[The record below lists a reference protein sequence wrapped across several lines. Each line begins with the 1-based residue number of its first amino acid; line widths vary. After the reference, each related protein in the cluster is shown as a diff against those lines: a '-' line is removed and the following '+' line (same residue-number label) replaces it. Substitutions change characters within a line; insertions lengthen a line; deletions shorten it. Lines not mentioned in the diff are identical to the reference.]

1 MKAGEGIVVEQP
13 DGSTIRSVGTGY
25 LKWKFLPRKQRL
37 VHIFK
42 DLTGSL
48 LSIGLLCDAG
58 FEVTFKKHTVSVNT
72 KDGQRIIEGAR
83 VNKLWM
89 LDINDDSEHMHM
101 SQENGKTSQ
110 MITHQTH
117 GELVRYAHTTMGAPA
132 NPTFITAISKG
143 YIEPPGITV
152 EMVRKNM
159 PNSVATAKGH
169 LQLTRQGI
177 RSTKQSDE
185 MEHEF
190 AFPKKTVFKTKY
202 IILTSKIISTED
214 IQGLHADLAG
224 RFPYKSRRGK
234 QYVAVLF
241 SEETNYIHFELLC
254 NRTAAEIARAY
265 KAAIEFFE
273 ERNINTK
280 IMHLDGETSD
290 ELESYIKKRQMK
302 IQFCPPSNHRTLK
315 AERSVQTAKN
325 HIISS
330 FCTADPAYP
339 MHEWD
344 LFFPQI
350 ELTLNLMRGSSI
362 NPTISAWH
370 HVHGP
375 FKWTHTPI
383 APIGMKVLIHERA
396 MDRKSWAVHGK
407 DGFYVGPKM
416 QHYRCYDI
424 LVTDTGATRTSDTI
438 AWFPKQ
444 CIMPGGSPSE
454 IFTEAI
460 NDLKKSINNLAQT
473 TPNARHS
480 KAAVNIMADSLAKS
494 LNQYRDM
501 FHTDNTQ
508 PKSKGNTFQRV
519 SADKIA
525 AADNQ
530 AATDTHT
537 IQRVSA
543 IEITA
548 VDDQAAMERHTGQRV
563 PIAPDT
569 ESHNKPNGSSDR
581 QARVPIR
588 KEQDMPT
595 EDDASTVVT
604 QDDTSTVLSE
614 DDSSAVVDVTSPQ
627 LRTWRDRKHKSKS
640 ERKAAART
648 VAEQKKQ
655 QKVTSA
661 QKRPVRT
668 KKPIE
673 LADGTTLSLPTKH
686 KGTREV
692 VKKLKEQQRTR
703 HQVLAAQANAKKNK
717 PDMIIYKDAQTTL
730 AQPKNFK
737 AAMHSAHQEQWE
749 QANYEEFQRF
759 EDTETLIFI
768 NKTSIPKGRK
778 VAYYNPQIKQKTS
791 NGNTTYRI
799 RGTIGGDKVDYPGMV
814 AANTADLKAIKLLL
828 NSVLSTR
835 GGKFMTIDIK
845 DFYLGTTLPRKEYM
859 RIASNQMSKKY
870 IEEHGMENM
879 CEDGYYYVEI
889 AKGIYGLPQAGLL
902 AQEKLIDHLQR
913 KGYNMAKNTPC
924 LFTHKTRKITFTL
937 VVDDFG
943 IKYVDEEDAKHLIT
957 TLEEFYKLHI
967 DWEGGDYVGITLE
980 WDYQQRTVALSMP
993 EYVQKA
999 LVRLGVVAD
1008 SKATKSPMV
1017 YEPPRYGQKVQYA
1030 DDDDPVVDTDAT
1042 TQKRLQQIVG
1052 IFLYYARAIDY
1063 SVLPGINCIST
1074 RQSKI
1079 TEQLK
1084 ANVTRMLAYMKTYPD
1099 AKLIFKASKMEL
1111 VVHSDASYLCETG
1124 ARSRA
1129 GGIMWMGDTAEPTQI
1144 NGAVTCISKIIDAVV
1159 ASAGEAEYG
1168 ALFMVGREA
1177 ASIRTILTD
1186 MGHPQPAT
1194 PIKCDNAC
1202 AVGIANS
1209 TMKMKHSK
1217 AMDMRFHWIRDRVR
1231 SGQFVVSWIKGS
1243 DNLADFF
1250 TKPLP
1255 VHQHQKIKKI
1265 LVHSPENTE
1274 KANAMRIM
1282 LRAKFILNQ

>member
-1 MKAGEGIVVEQP
+1 LSKTTDSAKIKAPQTLANADTGTTGHFVAIQDSTAIEEYAPVKAGEGIVVEQP

-25 LKWKFLPRKQRL
+25 LKWKFLPRKLRL

-72 KDGQRIIEGAR
+72 KDGQLIIEGTR

-89 LDINDDSEHMHM
+89 LDINDDSEHIHI
-101 SQENGKTSQ
+101 SRENGKTAQ

-117 GELVRYAHTTMGAPA
+117 GELVRYAHMTMGAPA

-143 YIEPPGITV
+143 YIEPPGITA

-177 RSTKQSDE
+177 RSTKQFDE
-185 MEHEF
+185 LEHEF
-190 AFPKKTVFKTKY
+190 AFPKKIVFKNKY
-202 IILTSKIISTED
+202 IILTSKIISTEEL
-214 IQGLHADLAG
+214 QGLHADLAG

-350 ELTLNLMRGSSI
+350 EITLNLMRGSAI

-396 MDRKSWAVHGK
+396 TDRKSWAVHGK

-473 TPNARHS
+473 TPNARHN
-480 KAAVNIMADSLAKS
+480 KAAVNIMADSLAKA

-508 PKSKGNTFQRV
+508 PKSKGHTLQRV
-519 SADKIA
+519 PADEIA
-525 AADNQ
+525 GADEQ
-530 AATDTHT
+530 AATADTHT
-537 IQRVSA
+537 IQRVPA
-543 IEITA
+543 ANIAA
-548 VDDQAAMERHTGQRV
+548 VDDQATMDRHIVQRV
-563 PIAPDT
+563 PITAAT
-569 ESHNKPNGSSDR
+569 ENQPASEMGARHNEPNDSSHR
-581 QARVPIR
+581 QVHVSLR
-588 KEQDMPT
+588 EEHDMPKV
-595 EDDASTVVT
+595 DDASTVVT
-604 QDDTSTVLSE
+604 QDDTSTVMSG

-627 LRTWRDRKHKSKS
+627 RRTRRDRNHKSKS
-640 ERKAAART
+640 ERKAATRT

-655 QKVTSA
+655 PKVTST
-661 QKRPVRT
+661 QKRAVRT

-673 LADGTTLSLPTKH
+673 LADGTILKLPTKH
-686 KGTREV
+686 KGTSEV
-692 VKKLKEQQRTR
+692 VKKLKEQQRMR
-703 HQVLAAQANAKKNK
+703 HQVLAAQASAKKNK
-717 PDMIIYKDAQTTL
+717 SDAIIYKDAQTTL

-737 AAMHSAHQEQWE
+737 AAMHSPQQEQWE

-768 NKTSIPKGRK
+768 KKNSIPKGRK

-791 NGNTTYRI
+791 NGSTTYRI

-845 DFYLGTTLPRKEYM
+845 DFYLGTALPRKEYM

-870 IEEHGMENM
+870 TEERGMENL

-902 AQEKLIDHLQR
+902 AQEKLIDHLR
-913 KGYNMAKNTPC
+913 KKGYNMAKNTPC

-943 IKYVDEEDAKHLIT
+943 IK
-957 TLEEFYKLHI
+957 
-967 DWEGGDYVGITLE
+967 
-980 WDYQQRTVALSMP
+980 
-993 EYVQKA
+993 
-999 LVRLGVVAD
+999 
-1008 SKATKSPMV
+1008 
-1017 YEPPRYGQKVQYA
+1017 
-1030 DDDDPVVDTDAT
+1030 
-1042 TQKRLQQIVG
+1042 
-1052 IFLYYARAIDY
+1052 
-1063 SVLPGINCIST
+1063 
-1074 RQSKI
+1074 
-1079 TEQLK
+1079 
-1084 ANVTRMLAYMKTYPD
+1084 
-1099 AKLIFKASKMEL
+1099 
-1111 VVHSDASYLCETG
+1111 
-1124 ARSRA
+1124 
-1129 GGIMWMGDTAEPTQI
+1129 
-1144 NGAVTCISKIIDAVV
+1144 
-1159 ASAGEAEYG
+1159 
-1168 ALFMVGREA
+1168 
-1177 ASIRTILTD
+1177 
-1186 MGHPQPAT
+1186 
-1194 PIKCDNAC
+1194 
-1202 AVGIANS
+1202 
-1209 TMKMKHSK
+1209 
-1217 AMDMRFHWIRDRVR
+1217 
-1231 SGQFVVSWIKGS
+1231 
-1243 DNLADFF
+1243 
-1250 TKPLP
+1250 
-1255 VHQHQKIKKI
+1255 
-1265 LVHSPENTE
+1265 
-1274 KANAMRIM
+1274 
-1282 LRAKFILNQ
+1282 